1 MIRDQPLISTRLR
14 HVLPCLIL
22 GWTTCAGAD
31 LWSTLFPHDVDVIT
45 VTDMTDAGRA
55 YPNATPAQ
63 PVYYKIIDLGYQPF
77 GPAWSG
83 ESMPTQRTARKWLI
97 TAMAQ
102 QGYRLADEQHPPTQL
117 LVFTWGMRRGDA
129 VKFLGGEK
137 MSWVQA
143 SLKVGIAGKVLDFAE
158 ATDFKVPELFL
169 GLVRSYTMDSETAPK
184 VTLLWETR
192 FGCPAI
198 GLAYDET
205 MPLLLKAAAVT
216 FGRET
221 KMPVNL
227 NASEVFQGRVDL
239 GELKVLEYA
248 PPAEKDGSKT
258 DPVPPKPDSP

>member
-1 MIRDQPLISTRLR
+1 MVIIKPKRLPSAR
-14 HVLPCLIL
+14 HVLVCLIL
-22 GWTTCAGAD
+22 SWVPSVSAD
-31 LWSTLFPHDVDVIT
+31 AWRTLFPHDVDVIT

-55 YPNATPAQ
+55 YPNATPAN

-77 GPAWSG
+77 GPIWAG
-83 ESMPTQRTARKWLI
+83 ESLPPLRTARKWLI

-117 LVFTWGMRRGDA
+117 LVFIWGMRRGDA

-137 MSWVQA
+137 VSWVQT
-143 SLKVGIAGKVLDFAE
+143 SLKAGIAGKLLDVA
-158 ATDFKVPELFL
+158 AAGDFDAPYLFL
-169 GLVRSYTMDSETAPK
+169 GLVRSYTIDSETAPK

-205 MPLLLKAAAVT
+205 MPLLLKAAAVN

-221 KMPVNL
+221 KLPVNL
-227 NASEVFQGRVDL
+227 NATDAFMGRVDL
-239 GELKVLEYA
+239 GEMKIIE
-248 PPAEKDGSKT
+248 T
-258 DPVPPKPDSP
+258 DPEMKPQDPAKPGERR